1 MRNTTSITRLFG
13 IELPIIQAPMAGAQ
27 NHHMAIAVSNAG
39 GLGSMACSMISRDEI
54 SKRLASFRS
63 RCDKPINL
71 NFFCHK
77 EKPRNENR
85 EAHWRKSLENLYR
98 EVGTKGHPNGTISVR
113 TFDEKR
119 CELIEELRPEV
130 VSFHFGLPSA
140 NLIERI
146 KATGTRI
153 ISSATTVNEARYLA
167 DNGCDAIIA
176 QGYEAGGHQ
185 GRFLDE
191 ELSEAHDEE
200 LNGHSDRNYASQ
212 IGTFSLIQQI
222 SASIDLPI
230 IAAGGIANGRSIA
243 AAFMLGASAAQIGTR
258 YLKTPEST
266 ISDHHRQLLNDA
278 QPPSTVLTNVFTG
291 RLARSF
297 SNRIIREAGPIS
309 ADVPDYPYAIAGIA
323 PLKDATPDSG
333 EFVSLWAGQSSTIGK
348 ELNSGALTREL
359 AKDAMAHLRSS
370 AELLEHFQV
379 KESKA
384 AE

>member
-1 MRNTTSITRLFG
+1 MTKTTSIAKLFG

-27 NHHMAIAVSNAG
+27 NQHMAIAVSNAG
-39 GLGSMACSMISRDEI
+39 GLGSMPCSMISCDEI
-54 SKRLASFRS
+54 SKRLASFRAC
-63 RCDKPINL
+63 CDKPINL

-85 EAHWRKSLENLYR
+85 EAHWRKSLESFYQ
-98 EVGTKGHPNGTISVR
+98 EVGTKGHPGGTISVR
-113 TFDEKR
+113 SFDEKR
-119 CELIEELRPEV
+119 CELVEELRPEV

-140 NLIERI
+140 NLVKRI

-153 ISSATTVNEARYLA
+153 MSSATTVNEARYLA

-185 GRFLDE
+185 GRFLD
-191 ELSEAHDEE
+191 DR
-200 LNGHSDRNYASQ
+200 NDRNYASQ
-212 IGTFSLIQQI
+212 IGTFSLVQQI
-222 SASIDLPI
+222 NASIDLPI

-266 ISDHHRQLLNDA
+266 VSDHHRRLLNDP

-309 ADVPDYPYAIAGIA
+309 TDVPDYPYAIAGLA
-323 PLKDATPDSG
+323 PLKDAAQDSG

-348 ELNSGALTREL
+348 EMDSGALTREL

-379 KESKA
+379 AKSQA
-384 AE
+384 AG

>member
-1 MRNTTSITRLFG
+1 MRNTTSITGLFG
-13 IELPIIQAPMAGAQ
+13 IELPIVQAPMAGAQ

-39 GLGSMACSMISRDEI
+39 GLGSMACSMISSDEI

-85 EAHWRKSLENLYR
+85 EAHWRQSLENLYQ
-98 EVGTKGHPNGTISVR
+98 EVGTKGHSGGTISVR

-153 ISSATTVNEARYLA
+153 MSSATTVNEARYLA

-185 GRFLDE
+185 GRFLD
-191 ELSEAHDEE
+191 DR
-200 LNGHSDRNYASQ
+200 NDRNYASQ
-212 IGTFSLIQQI
+212 IGTFSLVQQI
-222 SASIDLPI
+222 NASIDLPI

-266 ISDHHRQLLNDA
+266 VSDHHRRLLNDP

-309 ADVPDYPYAIAGIA
+309 TDVPDYPYAIAGLA
-323 PLKDATPDSG
+323 PLKDAAQDSG

-348 ELNSGALTREL
+348 EMDSGALTREL

-379 KESKA
+379 AKSQA
-384 AE
+384 AG